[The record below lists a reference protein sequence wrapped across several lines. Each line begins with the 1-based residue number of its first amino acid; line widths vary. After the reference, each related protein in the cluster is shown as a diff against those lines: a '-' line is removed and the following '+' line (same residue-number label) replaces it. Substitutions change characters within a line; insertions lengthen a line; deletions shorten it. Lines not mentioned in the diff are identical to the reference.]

1 VKRTPR
7 NILRHEIIGLRARV
21 AESRNPYQVGLEGKI
36 IDETMK
42 TVVLLTSS
50 GERKRVLKN
59 DVKLL
64 LQLPDRTLVLVDGKE
79 LVGRPEDRLKKR
91 VRTW

>member
-1 VKRTPR
+1 
-7 NILRHEIIGLRARV
+7 
-21 AESRNPYQVGLEGKI
+21 
-36 IDETMK
+36 MK

>member
-1 VKRTPR
+1 MKRTPR
-7 NILRHEIIGLRARV
+7 NILQHEIIGLQARV
-21 AESRNPYQVGLEGKI
+21 VESRNPYQLGLEGKVL
-36 IDETMK
+36 DDTMK
-42 TVVLLTSS
+42 TVVLLTER
-50 GERKRVLKN
+50 GERKRVLKS

-64 LQLPDRTLVLVDGKE
+64 LRLPDGTLVLVDGKE

>member
-1 VKRTPR
+1 MKRTPR
-7 NILRHEIIGLRARV
+7 NILQHEIIGLQARV

-42 TVVLLTSS
+42 TIVLLTER
-50 GERKRVLKN
+50 GERKRVLKS

-64 LQLPDRTLVLVDGKE
+64 LRLQDGTLVLVDGKE

>member
-1 VKRTPR
+1 MKRTPR
-7 NILRHEIIGLRARV
+7 NILQHEIIGLQARV

>member
-7 NILRHEIIGLRARV
+7 NILQHEIIGLQARV

>member
-1 VKRTPR
+1 
-7 NILRHEIIGLRARV
+7 LRHEIIGLQARV